1 MFSNYDLN
9 QMSNQG
15 PTVDQNGDILYAYK
29 ELKKI
34 MVKN

>member
-1 MFSNYDLN
+1 
-9 QMSNQG
+9 MSNAG
-15 PTVDQNGDILYAYK
+15 NKPTIDPSGDILYAYK